1 MALILMLAVALAS
14 DPLTRQANGVAEWL
28 QTGVQSEQFAT
39 GSSLFDAEWVFGTA
53 QMAALGFAQQAVAD
67 PTARD
72 VAIARMEVAIDAML
86 AEPGREFDRMKWGND
101 PLDALETGTGHAAW
115 LGYANLALS
124 AHRAL
129 VKDSRY
135 AELND
140 RITDAIARRVL
151 TEPHAVFET
160 YPDER
165 YPVDTAV
172 GMASVMLHDRTTGAD
187 HAAAVAH
194 WRASFDTTQRDPT
207 SGLLFQATRA
217 DGRPAS
223 PVRGSGTMLTAW
235 FLSFGDPVLACD
247 LYAAGRDGL
256 LGRVGP
262 VVGVREYQRGVSGS
276 GDIDSGPI
284 VLGLGLSATGFGIG
298 AARACGDEATAGS
311 LTRTAEWF
319 GSADD
324 EGEVRHWKA
333 GETFGGAP
341 VADAILFA
349 MMSTPS
355 RRTEPPPDRGR

>member
-1 MALILMLAVALAS
+1 MGTTLLLGLALAS
-14 DPLTRQANGVAEWL
+14 EPIALQANGVAAWL
-28 QTGVQSEQFAT
+28 DAGVTPGQFAT
-39 GSSLFDAEWVFGTA
+39 GSALFDAEWVFGTA
-53 QMAALGFAQQAVAD
+53 QMAALGFAQQAVTD
-67 PTARD
+67 PAARD

-86 AEPGREFDRMKWGND
+86 ADPGRSFDRMTWGDD
-101 PLDALETGTGHAAW
+101 PLDDLEAGRGHAAW

-135 AELND
+135 AGLND

-151 TEPHAVFET
+151 AEPHAVFET

-172 GMASVMLHDRTTGAD
+172 GVASVMLHDQTTGAD

-194 WRASFDTTQRDPT
+194 WRAAFAATQREAG
-207 SGLLFQATRA
+207 SGLLYQATRA

-235 FLSFGDPVLACD
+235 FLSFGDPALACH
-247 LYAAGRDGL
+247 LYEAGRDGL
-256 LGRVGP
+256 RSRVGP
-262 VVGVREYQRGVSGS
+262 VVGVREYARGASGD

-284 VLGLGLSATGFGIG
+284 VAGLGVSATGFAIG
-298 AARACGDEATAGS
+298 AARACGDHDTAAE
-311 LTRTAEWF
+311 LTRTATWF
-319 GSADD
+319 GGAVDVGD
-324 EGEVRHWKA
+324 ARHWTA
-333 GETFGGAP
+333 GERFGGAP

-349 MMSTPS
+349 MMSTPV
-355 RRTEPPPDRGR
+355 RRQD